1 MRNRFSLNGSKVA
14 FTKIIVLLFFRILW
28 VLRSAVSMVSF
39 SVIKGMVQGA
49 VVAFISRE
57 WSDRALAVLAR
68 SAPLRT
74 PAFFLSLGLL
84 TAINFL

>member
-14 FTKIIVLLFFRILW
+14 FTKRLFFRILW
-28 VLRSAVSMVSF
+28 VLRSAVSLISF
-39 SVIKGMVQGA
+39 GIIECMVQVQCA
-49 VVAFISRE
+49 VVAFISNE

-74 PAFFLSLGLL
+74 SAFFLSLGLL
-84 TAINFL
+84 TAINLM